1 MQVHG
6 DALPAHMGRRRRA
19 DQATD
24 ARFAHVSLMHYVD
37 EFNARHESAT
47 KDSDAVMVHNV
58 VGTSRLSMSI
68 APLDLHLVSMLLPNS
83 SFTKKKFAAI
93 TIRLQAPV
101 CTVLLFASGKMVL
114 TGCQDFLGCIY
125 ATYHIMNLLRNN
137 IHGVH
142 FEIETIQMQNI
153 VGHTDLHLTDQTLD
167 LARFYADHNIDCTF
181 QRTMFPG
188 LIYRPLNSM
197 VVMLIFK
204 SGRLVLTGAK
214 NLNALV
220 AAWKRM
226 RGVLLKYV
234 IQADD

>member
-1 MQVHG
+1 
-6 DALPAHMGRRRRA
+6 MGRRRRG
-19 DQATD
+19 DQASE
-24 ARFAHVSLMHYVD
+24 AGVAHVSLVHYVD
-37 EFNARHESAT
+37 AYRARENSSVTDA
-47 KDSDAVMVHNV
+47 DADADAVMVHNV
-58 VGTSRLSMSI
+58 VGTSRLSMSV
-68 APLDLHLVSMLLPNS
+68 APLDLHLVSVLLPNS

-125 ATYHIMNLLRNN
+125 ATHHIMDLLRRH

-142 FEIETIQMQNI
+142 FEVETIQMQNI
-153 VGHTDLHLTDQTLD
+153 VGHTDLHLADQTLD

-214 NLNALV
+214 NLNSLV
-220 AAWKRM
+220 EAWRRM
-226 RGVLLKYV
+226 RGVLLRYV
-234 IQADD
+234 VDAE